1 MADPGARIENA
12 GALASRGERA
22 TRRDLL
28 AVAEAALARVHP
40 ETAVP
45 RALAREGASLVAGD
59 ACVALDAVE
68 RVRLVGAGKGA
79 GAVVRALDP
88 LLGDR
93 LDGGVVATKAAPEP
107 PRPID
112 AVETVVAGHPLPDAA
127 SLRAGRR
134 ALAVADDAGPDDLV
148 LAVVTGGA
156 SALLAAPAGDLSLA
170 DLRATTDAL
179 LRAGLPIA
187 SVNAVRT
194 HLSTLKGGR
203 LADRIAPARL
213 LTLVVVDEPAG
224 EPWGPTV
231 PARTSYADALAVLDG
246 TDATVPA
253 AVRDHLAAGAAG
265 AHPEPAALPAR
276 GETVVLADAADA
288 CDAARDRAAALGY
301 EPLVLSTTVEGESRE
316 VASAFAAV
324 AREAAD
330 HGRPVSPPCLLVSGG
345 ETTVTVGDG
354 GGTGGPN
361 QEFALAS
368 ALALAD
374 RPGLATLALGT
385 DGTDGPTD
393 VAGGLVD
400 GSTLDRLAAAGIDPE
415 ARLREHDAT
424 PALTAAGDAVRTGPT
439 GTNVMDLRLT
449 AVPRP
454 D

>member
-1 MADPGARIENA
+1 MADPGDRIGNA
-12 GALASRGERA
+12 DALAANGERA
-22 TRRDLL
+22 IRRDLL
-28 AVAEAALARVHP
+28 AVAEAALARIHP

-45 RALAREGASLVAGD
+45 RALARENATLVAGD
-59 ACVALDAVE
+59 ARVDLDAVE
-68 RVRLVGAGKGA
+68 RVRLVGAGKGSA
-79 GAVVRALDP
+79 AVARALGP

-93 LDGGVVATKAAPEP
+93 LDGGVVATKAPDP
-107 PRPID
+107 PRPPD
-112 AVETVVAGHPLPDAA
+112 TVETVVAGHPLPDRA

-134 ALAVADDAGPDDLV
+134 ALAVADDAGPDELV
-148 LAVVTGGA
+148 VAVVTGGA

-170 DLRATTDAL
+170 DLRETTDAL

-194 HLSTLKGGR
+194 HLSALKGGR

-231 PARTSYADALAVLDG
+231 SARASYADALAVLEG

-253 AVRDHLAAGAAG
+253 AVRAHLAAGADG
-265 AHPEPAALPAR
+265 THPEPAALPAR

-288 CDAARDRAAALGY
+288 CAAARDRAAALGY

-316 VASAFAAV
+316 VATAFAAV

-374 RPGLATLALGT
+374 RPRVTTLALGT

-400 GSTLDRLAAAGIDPE
+400 GSTLDRLDAAGIDPA